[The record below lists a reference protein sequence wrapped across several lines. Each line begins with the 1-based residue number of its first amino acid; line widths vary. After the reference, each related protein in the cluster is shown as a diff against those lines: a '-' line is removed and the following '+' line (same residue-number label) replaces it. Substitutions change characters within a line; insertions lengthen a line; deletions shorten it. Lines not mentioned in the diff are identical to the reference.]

1 MAEDISERK
10 RAEEQLTQLAHYDVL
25 TGLPNRMLFFDR
37 LEHALAEAKR
47 NHSWAAVMFVDL
59 DRFKHINDT
68 LGHAAGDDLLQQVA
82 ERLKD
87 SVRASDT
94 VGRLGGDEFAI
105 VLSNL
110 ATALD
115 ADAPARKIVARFNEP
130 FRLNQAEHVIT
141 ASIGIAL
148 FPDDST
154 DQNALIKNADIAMYR
169 AKEEGRN
176 AYKFFSP
183 V

>member
-1 MAEDISERK
+1 RAEDK
-10 RAEEQLTQLAHYDVL
+10 LTQLAHFDVL

-37 LEHALAEAKR
+37 LEHALAEAQR
-47 NHSWAAVMFVDL
+47 NHTWAAVMFVDL

-68 LGHAAGDDLLQQVA
+68 LGHAAGDDLLRQVA
-82 ERLKD
+82 ERLKQ

-110 ATALD
+110 AMALD
-115 ADAPARKIVARFNEP
+115 ADAPARKIIERFNEP
-130 FRLNQAEHVIT
+130 FRLNQAEHFVT

-154 DQNALIKNADIAMYR
+154 DQDALIKNADTAMYS

-176 AYKFFSP
+176 TYRFFPP
-183 V
+183 VSNT